1 MEKTSWSLLGA
12 ILLFGCASSG
22 GGSGAETVPVYTRA
36 DQIPCQYEVLET
48 VRASGLYDITTPGAF
63 KMAQARALSRAG
75 ARVEADAV
83 FVPPPDPGERGRRM
97 EITGRVVPLDK
108 PINAPIPVTF
118 MGQAIRFI
126 PGTCGR

>member
-12 ILLFGCASSG
+12 ILLVGCASSG

-48 VRASGLYDITTPGAF
+48 VRASGSYDITIHGAF
-63 KMAQARALSRAG
+63 EMAQARALSRAG

-83 FVPPPDPGERGRRM
+83 FAPPPEDGRRGRM
-97 EITGRVVPLDK
+97 VALNAPT
-108 PINAPIPVTF
+108 NAPIPVTF
-118 MGQAIRFI
+118 VGQAIRFI

>member
-12 ILLFGCASSG
+12 ILLVGCASSG

-48 VRASGLYDITTPGAF
+48 VRAYGSYDFRIHGAF
-63 KMAQARALSRAG
+63 EMAQARALGRAG

-83 FVPPPDPGERGRRM
+83 LVPPPDWSTARRR
-97 EITGRVVPLDK
+97 EVT
-108 PINAPIPVTF
+108 NEPIPVTF
-118 MGQAIRFI
+118 VGQAIRFI

>member
-12 ILLFGCASSG
+12 ILLVGCASSG

-48 VRASGLYDITTPGAF
+48 VRAPGSFDITIHGAF
-63 KMAQARALSRAG
+63 EMAQARALGRAG

-83 FVPPPDPGERGRRM
+83 FVPPPDVPEGFAVRR
-97 EITGRVVPLDK
+97 EVTNE
-108 PINAPIPVTF
+108 PILVTF
-118 MGQAIRFI
+118 VGQAIRFI